1 MIRINLL
8 PVKEIKAEI
17 GRRQELIV
25 AGLCLG
31 VTVFLILALH
41 LVQSYRLSGLRAEA
55 DNLKKEIEVL
65 NVKLKEVGDV
75 QQKVK
80 ALQQKVK
87 LIDDLGKR
95 KVGPVRIMET
105 LSSAVPGRLWLTE
118 FKEASGNLTI
128 SGVAVDNQTVA
139 EFLKA
144 LSGSPYFADV
154 DLVETTQMEQDGVSL
169 KKFSLRAQVLYQASP
184 ASERKGD
191 GVPATSSPKEA
202 KKS

>member
-17 GRRQELIV
+17 GRRQELVV

-41 LVQSYRLSGLRAEA
+41 LFQSYRLSSLRAEA
-55 DNLKKEIEVL
+55 DNLKKEIEAL
-65 NVKLKEVGDV
+65 NVKLKEAGDL

-87 LIDDLGKR
+87 LIDDLKKK

-105 LSSAVPGRLWLTE
+105 LSSAVPARLWLTE
-118 FKEASGNLTI
+118 FKEASGSLTI
-128 SGVAVDNQTVA
+128 SGMAVDNQTVA

-144 LSGSPYFADV
+144 LSASPYFANV
-154 DLVETTQMEQDGVSL
+154 DLVETTQIEQDGVSL
-169 KKFSLRAQVLYQASP
+169 KKFSLKSQIFYQP
-184 ASERKGD
+184 APAPGQKGN
-191 GVPATSSPKEA
+191 GALKTSSPKEE